1 MLTILCCNV
10 LLFLT
15 YIQRKL
21 TLTIV
26 LINSFTLSGT
36 PLVKVTVDDSI
47 VYPVTDLIANA
58 DKT

>member
-1 MLTILCCNV
+1 MLCCNV

-15 YIQRKL
+15 YIQWKL
-21 TLTIV
+21 TLTIF
-26 LINSFTLSGT
+26 LINSVTLSGT

-58 DKT
+58 NKI